1 MVKRMIV
8 NRRVHIF
15 LTTILLVSIVV
26 GGGAVLKGINKYF
39 GIKEL
44 VLQKSVVLI
53 DGESG
58 DCIEISVEDCRDNCV
73 DYDKDSKTILY
84 INTENQV
91 VERSVSDEKK
101 IFEIEGINLTEKMSN
116 IQYGPIDRSLCF
128 INENE
133 ILQYSL
139 DNKTFVNKTD
149 GIKSDWRKTYV
160 WTDSDNGYKLID
172 NGKYSELY
180 SMDMENGSV
189 QKVCEGWIQSIGQI
203 QQGKVY
209 ALEVYSGA
217 VNDSSTADLRN
228 RVIEIDMCDGSVE
241 VVQEFGSWMQGNNLF
256 ACDGEILFYTQIQG
270 EKVNVYS
277 INLNTGKKRK
287 VYSTENKIIGLAVN

>member
-101 IFEIEGINLTEKMSN
+101 IIEIEGINLTEKMSN